1 MDQARVLHA
10 VRRAAMSVAVFAIVG
25 SALVPLSARA
35 VEYGG
40 VGGRPAN
47 PRSGNPR
54 TESIFI
60 HTLNP
65 GESVTDGV
73 KVLNNTPEQK
83 TLLVYA
89 VDSAVSSGGA
99 FACTQAVDEKKD
111 VGRWIVLSKT
121 EVVLPSLAYEV
132 VPFKLSAPLTASVGE
147 HNGCIIIQE
156 KKAQA
161 SGGQQQGGI
170 QLSFRTGLRVAVLV
184 PGAISRKLAI
194 SGFSVERKPTGVF
207 LLKPAVKNEGNV
219 SVDANV
225 QVTTSYFFGKEL
237 TRNGGEYPVLR
248 GEESKWNLDLARPFW
263 GGWYKSAL
271 SVSYD
276 ANPTAQIGSAANEQQ
291 VTLRGP
297 AVWFWS
303 TPAPAAIVIECSVLL
318 VLLGLCVGIMRGLI
332 VRRVVRKTWVTRPVR
347 SGETLND
354 IARSFGI
361 SWKALARANKLRAP
375 YALKVG
381 QKIKVPPT
389 E

>member
-1 MDQARVLHA
+1 M
-10 VRRAAMSVAVFAIVG
+10 AVFAVIC
-25 SALVPLSARA
+25 AILAPLSAHA

-47 PRSGNPR
+47 PQSGNPR

-65 GESVTDGV
+65 GESVKDGV
-73 KVLNNTPEQK
+73 KVLNNTAEQK

-132 VPFKLSAPLTASVGE
+132 VPFTLSAPSSASVGE

-156 KKAQA
+156 KKVQS

-170 QLSFRTGLRVAVLV
+170 QLSFRTGLRVAVLI
-184 PGAISRKLAI
+184 PGAISRKLVI
-194 SGFSVERKPTGVF
+194 SGFSTERKPTGAF

-219 SVDANV
+219 SVDANL
-225 QVTTSYFFGKEL
+225 QVVTSYFFGKVL
-237 TRNGGEYPVLR
+237 SRNGGEYPVLR
-248 GEESKWNLDLARPFW
+248 GEESRWNLDLAKPFW

-271 SVSYD
+271 SVSYN
-276 ANPTAQIGSAANEQQ
+276 ANPTAQIGSAKDEQQ

-297 AVWFWS
+297 TVWFWS
-303 TPAPAAIVIECSVLL
+303 MPAPAALIIECSILL
-318 VLLGLCVGIMRGLI
+318 VLLGLIVVVLRGLMI
-332 VRRVVRKTWVTRPVR
+332 RRAVRKTWEIHLIR
-347 SGETLND
+347 SGETIND
-354 IARSFGI
+354 IAQGLGVPWRV
-361 SWKALARANKLRAP
+361 LVRANKLRAP
-375 YALKVG
+375 YVLKAG
-381 QKIKVPPT
+381 QKIKVPPAQ
-389 E
+389 

>member
-1 MDQARVLHA
+1 M
-10 VRRAAMSVAVFAIVG
+10 AVFAVIC
-25 SALVPLSARA
+25 AILAPLSAHA

-47 PRSGNPR
+47 PQSGNPR

-65 GESVTDGV
+65 GESVKDGV
-73 KVLNNTPEQK
+73 KVLNNTAEQK

-132 VPFKLSAPLTASVGE
+132 VPFTLSAPSSASVGE

-156 KKAQA
+156 KKVQS

-170 QLSFRTGLRVAVLV
+170 QLSFRTGLRVAVLI
-184 PGAISRKLAI
+184 PGAISRKLVI
-194 SGFSVERKPTGVF
+194 SGFSTERKPTGAF

-219 SVDANV
+219 SVDANL
-225 QVTTSYFFGKEL
+225 QVVTSYFFGKVL
-237 TRNGGEYPVLR
+237 SRNGGEYPVLR
-248 GEESKWNLDLARPFW
+248 GEESRWNLDLAKPFW

-271 SVSYD
+271 SVSYN
-276 ANPTAQIGSAANEQQ
+276 ANPTAQIGSAKDEQQ

-297 AVWFWS
+297 TVWFWS
-303 TPAPAAIVIECSVLL
+303 MPAPAALIIECSILL
-318 VLLGLCVGIMRGLI
+318 VLLGLIVVVLRGLMI
-332 VRRVVRKTWVTRPVR
+332 RRAVRKTWEIHLVR
-347 SGETLND
+347 SGETIND
-354 IARSFGI
+354 IAQGLGVPWRV
-361 SWKALARANKLRAP
+361 LVRANKLRAP
-375 YALKVG
+375 YVLKAG
-381 QKIKVPPT
+381 QKIKVPPAQ
-389 E
+389 